1 MSHQPHLEKK
11 HVRKVLAAGLIG
23 NILEWYDFA
32 VYGFFAAIIGE
43 QFFPSDDPTVS
54 LIAAFGAFAAGF
66 LMRPVGAIFFG
77 RIGDLVG
84 RKRMLFLS
92 VMLMA
97 IPTFIIGL
105 LPTHEKIGYA
115 AAILMVVM
123 RMLQGLSVGGEYT
136 GSIVFLVEH
145 APPHKRGF
153 FSSFSMIGATLGI
166 LLGSGMG
173 ALITS
178 FLTEAQ
184 LESWGWRLPFL
195 IGISIGL
202 IGFVIRRGLH
212 ETPASEEKSKAPLKE
227 LFKNHSKPMF
237 QSIGLNIMG
246 AVCFYLIFV
255 YMTTWLVTQ
264 VHETKSVALDINTI
278 SLFVLLVAVPLF
290 ALLSD
295 RVGRRP
301 MLLTGS
307 FLMAACAY
315 PLVWLMD
322 HHDFT
327 YILVGQSI
335 FAVILSIFMS
345 TIPSFMT
352 ELFPSRIRAS
362 ATSISYNIPYA
373 IFGGTAPMV
382 SVWLIS
388 VTDNSESIAWYL
400 MAVSVL
406 AFIIALTVKETKGKK
421 LD

>member
-1 MSHQPHLEKK
+1 MSQQPHLEKG

-66 LMRPVGAIFFG
+66 LMRPVGAVFFG
-77 RIGDLVG
+77 RIGDVVG
-84 RKRMLFLS
+84 RKKMLFFS

-153 FSSFSMIGATLGI
+153 FSSFSMIGATIGI
-166 LLGSGMG
+166 LMGSGIG
-173 ALITS
+173 ALITGL
-178 FLTEAQ
+178 LTEAQ

-202 IGFVIRRGLH
+202 IGFIIRRGLH

-227 LFKNHSKPMF
+227 LFKEHRKPMF

-264 VHETKSVALDINTI
+264 VHETKSTALDINTI
-278 SLFVLLVAVPLF
+278 SLFVLLIAVPLF
-290 ALLSD
+290 AMLSD
-295 RVGRRP
+295 KVGRKP
-301 MLLTGS
+301 MLLIGS
-307 FLMAACAY
+307 ILMAACAY

-322 HHDFT
+322 HHNFT

-362 ATSISYNIPYA
+362 ATSVSYNIPYA

-388 VTDNSESIAWYL
+388 VTDNSEAIAWYL

-406 AFIIALTVKETKGKK
+406 AFVIALTVKETKGKK

>member
-1 MSHQPHLEKK
+1 MSHQLHLEKG

-77 RIGDLVG
+77 RIGDVVG
-84 RKRMLFLS
+84 RKKMLFLS

-166 LLGSGMG
+166 LMGSGIG
-173 ALITS
+173 ALITGL
-178 FLTEAQ
+178 LTEAQ

-202 IGFVIRRGLH
+202 IGFIIRRGLH
-212 ETPASEEKSKAPLKE
+212 EAPTTEEKSKAPLKE
-227 LFKNHSKPMF
+227 LFKEHRKPMF

-264 VHETKSVALDINTI
+264 VHETKSTALDINTI

-290 ALLSD
+290 AKLSD
-295 RVGRRP
+295 KVGRRP
-301 MLLTGS
+301 MLLAGS
-307 FLMAACAY
+307 LLMAMCAY
-315 PLVWLMD
+315 LLVWLMD
-322 HHDFT
+322 HHNFT

-362 ATSISYNIPYA
+362 ATSVSYNIPYA

-388 VTDNSESIAWYL
+388 ATDNSEAIAWYL
-400 MAVSVL
+400 MIVSVL
-406 AFIIALTVKETKGKK
+406 AFIIALTVKETKGKV
-421 LD
+421 LS